1 MNKYDVEDLL
11 LTGCIIAITVLLFIG
26 VVTLIT
32 FYQDYTCST
41 TTDIKEYIKNNCER
55 FDK

>member
-1 MNKYDVEDLL
+1 MDYDVEELVII
-11 LTGCIIAITVLLFIG
+11 GCFIVITIMSFIG

-55 FDK
+55 FK

>member
-1 MNKYDVEDLL
+1 MDKYDVEDLI
-11 LTGCIIAITVLLFIG
+11 LTGCIITITIMSII
-26 VVTLIT
+26 VVITLIT

-41 TTDIKEYIKNNCER
+41 TTDIKEYVKNNCER